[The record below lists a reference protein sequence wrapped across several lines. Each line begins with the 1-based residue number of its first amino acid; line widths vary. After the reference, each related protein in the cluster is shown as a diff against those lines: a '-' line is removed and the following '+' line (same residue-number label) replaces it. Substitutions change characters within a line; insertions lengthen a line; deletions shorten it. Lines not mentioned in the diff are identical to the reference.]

1 MANNEEIK
9 SSERKMPTA
18 NEALA
23 YIANKFQGL
32 TAKQIAEKTGKGK
45 RTIDRYI
52 ADFDDFI
59 RHSPEYQAFIQ
70 ACPRLI
76 TKSLRVY
83 EQSVDNGDLTA
94 ARDILKYTGIY
105 VDRKQDIGGGGITN
119 KTDEE
124 LLTDIAEL
132 IAGSPG
138 ASGEPDS
145 PAEDP
150 SEDGA
155 ATVLPADGTPE

>member
-9 SSERKMPTA
+9 NSERKQPTA

-52 ADFDDFI
+52 ADFDDYI

-76 TKSLRVY
+76 SKSLRVY
-83 EQSVDNGDLTA
+83 EQSVDKGDLAA
-94 ARDILKYTGIY
+94 ARDVLKYTGIY
-105 VDRKQDIGGGGITN
+105 VDRKQEIGGGITS

-124 LLTDIAEL
+124 LIADIAEL
-132 IAGSPG
+132 IAGSAG
-138 ASGEPDS
+138 ASGESDS
-145 PAEDP
+145 PAEDQA
-150 SEDGA
+150 EDGEA
-155 ATVLPADGTPE
+155 PILPTDGAPE